1 MIGRPTGR
9 LSNLPASRIDRV
21 RSPFRLAALTALAF
35 LAVAGAAN
43 GQIAQAEYAQRRAAL
58 AAKLQDGVLLAIG
71 SREPVQDYLSF
82 FQNEPF
88 TYLTGYNEPNA
99 ALVMVKRGAQTSAM
113 LFVEARDPGAEVWTG
128 KRFGPEGATKAT
140 GIEARPV
147 ERLRPVLDSLLA
159 SGGQL
164 YVVGDVRAGGAG
176 GANEARVLS
185 PDDQFVR
192 GLLATRPTV
201 KLASANQYVSVLRGT
216 KSPAE
221 LDLIRKAVTITAE
234 AQRDAMRAIE
244 PGMNEFEIQSLIEYT
259 FRRSGADRPSF
270 STIVGSGPN
279 STTLHYNADDRFMND
294 GEVVVMDIG
303 ASYRGYAADVTRTVP
318 VSGTFTPDQRA
329 IYQIVRD
336 AQAAAERQAK
346 LDAKAQIMSD
356 SATATIA
363 AGLARVGLIES
374 VNATYDCGN
383 PQRPQQ
389 CAQVELYYM
398 HGLGHGIGLEVH
410 DPEQFFFTGTIAA
423 GSAFTIE
430 PGIYVRENLLEI
442 LPKTARNDALIAK
455 IRPAVEK
462 FRNVGIRIEDD
473 YVVTPEGVEWISRAP
488 REIAEVEAMMK
499 ETLAGGV
506 KRDTTKVDWYRRT
519 AGPQVP

>member
-1 MIGRPTGR
+1 
-9 LSNLPASRIDRV
+9 
-21 RSPFRLAALTALAF
+21 
-35 LAVAGAAN
+35 
-43 GQIAQAEYAQRRAAL
+43 
-58 AAKLQDGVLLAIG
+58 
-71 SREPVQDYLSF
+71 
-82 FQNEPF
+82 
-88 TYLTGYNEPNA
+88 
-99 ALVMVKRGAQTSAM
+99 VMVKRGGQTSSM
-113 LFVEARDPGAEVWTG
+113 LFVEEKDPAAEVWTG
-128 KRFGPEGATKAT
+128 KRYGPEGATKAT
-140 GIEARPV
+140 GISARPRAQLKAV
-147 ERLRPVLDSLLA
+147 MDSLLNSA
-159 SGGQL
+159 SQL
-164 YVVGDVRAGGAG
+164 YVVGDVRLSDRPGEEGA
-176 GANEARVLS
+176 VLS
-185 PDDQFVR
+185 RDDQFVR
-192 GLLATRPTV
+192 AIASSHASV
-201 KLASANQYVSVLRGT
+201 KLVSANQSVAMLRGT
-216 KSPAE
+216 KSAAE
-221 LDLIRKAVTITAE
+221 LDLIRKAVTVTVE
-234 AQRDAMRAIE
+234 AQKEAMRAIE
-244 PGMNEFEIQSLIEYT
+244 PGMNEFEIQALIEYT
-259 FRRSGADRPSF
+259 FRRNGSDRPSF
-270 STIVGSGPN
+270 GTIVGSGPN
-279 STTLHYNADDRFMND
+279 STTLHYNADDRFMNA

-346 LDAKAQIMSD
+346 LGTKAQIMSD

-410 DPEQFFFTGTIAA
+410 DPEQFSFTGTIAA

-506 KRDTTKVDWYRRT
+506 KRDSTKVDWYRRT

>member
-1 MIGRPTGR
+1 VRFAQLRTLVSGLGLAMSAAR
-9 LSNLPASRIDRV
+9 LS
-21 RSPFRLAALTALAF
+21 
-35 LAVAGAAN
+35 
-43 GQIAQAEYAQRRAAL
+43 AQVPQTEYAQRRSAL
-58 AAKLQDGVLLAIG
+58 AAKIQDGVLLAIG
-71 SREPVQDYLSF
+71 GKEPAQDYLSF
-82 FQNEPF
+82 YQNEPF

-99 ALVMVKRGAQTSAM
+99 ALVMVKRGAQTTAT
-113 LFVEARDPGAEVWTG
+113 LFVEERDPAAEVWTG

-147 ERLRPVLDSLLA
+147 EQLRPVLDSLLK
-159 SGGQL
+159 STGQL
-164 YVVGDVRAGGAG
+164 YVVGNVQFGGRQG
-176 GANEARVLS
+176 EEQHVLS
-185 PDDQFVR
+185 PEDQFVR
-192 GLLATRPTV
+192 VIAAEHPSLKV
-201 KLASANQYVSVLRGT
+201 SSANMQVLMLRGA

-221 LDLIRKAVTITAE
+221 LDLIRKAVAITAD
-234 AQRDAMRAIE
+234 AQREAMRAIE
-244 PGMNEFEIQSLIEYT
+244 PGMYEFEVQALIEYT
-259 FRRSGADRPSF
+259 FRRNGADRPSF

-279 STTLHYNADDRFMND
+279 STTLHYNADDRFMNA

-346 LDAKAQIMSD
+346 LGAKASLMSD
-356 SATATIA
+356 SASATLA

-374 VNATYDCGN
+374 SDATYDCA
-383 PQRPQQ
+383 PAQQPQQ
-389 CAQVELYYM
+389 CPQLALYYM

-410 DPEQFFFTGTIAA
+410 DPDQFYFTGTIAA

-455 IRPAVEK
+455 IRPAFEK
-462 FRNVGIRIEDD
+462 FRNVGVRIEDD
-473 YVVTPEGVEWISRAP
+473 YVVTPQGVEWISPAP

-499 ETLAGGV
+499 EALAGGT
-506 KRDTTKVDWYRRT
+506 KRDSTKVDWYRRT
-519 AGPQVP
+519 GGPQTP

>member
-1 MIGRPTGR
+1 MEAAPRRP
-9 LSNLPASRIDRV
+9 PCRIDRV
-21 RSPFRLAALTALAF
+21 FFPRKALVRSRFLLAALAALAVSVVRGTVI
-35 LAVAGAAN
+35 A
-43 GQIAQAEYAQRRAAL
+43 QIATTEYAQRRAAL

-71 SREPVQDYLSF
+71 SREPVQDYLPF

-113 LFVEARDPGAEVWTG
+113 LFVGARDPGAEVWTG

-159 SGGQL
+159 SAGQL
-164 YVVGDVRAGGAG
+164 YVVGDVRAGSAG

-221 LDLIRKAVTITAE
+221 LDLIRKAVTITVE

-270 STIVGSGPN
+270 STIVCSGPN
-279 STTLHYNADDRFMND
+279 STTLHYNADDRFMNA

-329 IYQIVRD
+329 IYQMV
-336 AQAAAERQAK
+336 
-346 LDAKAQIMSD
+346 
-356 SATATIA
+356 
-363 AGLARVGLIES
+363 
-374 VNATYDCGN
+374 
-383 PQRPQQ
+383 
-389 CAQVELYYM
+389 
-398 HGLGHGIGLEVH
+398 
-410 DPEQFFFTGTIAA
+410 
-423 GSAFTIE
+423 
-430 PGIYVRENLLEI
+430 
-442 LPKTARNDALIAK
+442 
-455 IRPAVEK
+455 
-462 FRNVGIRIEDD
+462 
-473 YVVTPEGVEWISRAP
+473 
-488 REIAEVEAMMK
+488 
-499 ETLAGGV
+499 
-506 KRDTTKVDWYRRT
+506 
-519 AGPQVP
+519 